1 MTESNPYLIK
11 NATELEDVELKYA
24 NLFTRTASFA
34 ADITFA
40 LLACIPLVIFAMK
53 YFVQNAQEGRILLP
67 FYHFLFAPISVGV
80 VFSVWV
86 ICAIFESSFG
96 QGTPGKW
103 VAGNAVVNGL
113 GDRIGFYK
121 AFGRQVIKY
130 NFMLLIAVF
139 PFVNVQIFSRLIIF
153 VSIPMIVLNMYMILF
168 NSEKQTFHDI
178 TASTYVI
185 HRKHYHFLMPLIVL
199 LLSIA
204 TSFSVV
210 TWLKDKVILEAM
222 SILPPGAQEA
232 IVAGL
237 IKGER
242 DVVVKTAASNLTFES
257 NSISAS
263 EIISGAGITAGSNT
277 TPGSNPTSQSNV
289 TSNVPSETHKNVK
302 SIQISSA
309 QTFEYVV
316 DLIYKDA
323 FSRDVGSI
331 IAINTQLE
339 EKLNT
344 QGPVYTTMEYTGS
357 YGYEFK
363 TYLPTVP
370 NLVINPN
377 AFTLNINSAYDIRG
391 SMLTPD
397 INEAT
402 SIEERATANGNY
414 LVVKKKVLFAQ
425 MAPVKKIYGAVT
437 FRLPIKLQSET
448 VTLSNPVKKIDIGA
462 QIFQIN
468 SMTDK
473 SIEFTHYGPAE
484 YFLGVVAY
492 EKGSPYPLIGSFK
505 AVKNEAM
512 NTTYTYEF
520 DRSIAKYEF
529 NTAVE
534 YYFEKFSFSSNG
546 SGS

>member
-11 NATELEDVELKYA
+11 NATELEDIELKYA

-153 VSIPMIVLNMYMILF
+153 VSVPMIVLNMYMILF

-185 HRKHYHFLMPLIVL
+185 HRKHYHFLIPLIVL

-263 EIISGAGITAGSNT
+263 EIISGAEITAGSDT
-277 TPGSNPTSQSNV
+277 TPGSNPTSPSNV

-331 IAINTQLE
+331 IAVNTQLE

-370 NLVINPN
+370 NLVINPG
-377 AFTLNINSAYDIRG
+377 AFTLSINSAYDIRG

-397 INEAT
+397 INEA
-402 SIEERATANGNY
+402 SMGEERQKLMENLKEGTVVTG
-414 LVVKKKVLFAQ
+414 VVKN
-425 MAPVKKIYGAVT
+425 ITDYGAFVDLGGIDGLLHIT
-437 FRLPIKLQSET
+437 DLAWRRVRHPSE
-448 VTLSNPVKKIDIGA
+448 VL
-462 QIFQIN
+462 
-468 SMTDK
+468 
-473 SIEFTHYGPAE
+473 
-484 YFLGVVAY
+484 
-492 EKGSPYPLIGSFK
+492 
-505 AVKNEAM
+505 
-512 NTTYTYEF
+512 
-520 DRSIAKYEF
+520 
-529 NTAVE
+529 
-534 YYFEKFSFSSNG
+534 NG
-546 SGS
+546 SLKTVPRLRKNLDGRSSPISPQQI